1 MNTDQINE
9 AFEKLIAERN
19 VYKKL
24 GVTSNDVRTMR
35 YNVKNNISVSMDKKL
50 DWLKKA
56 GLLNQEKTYAR
67 QDLVSLLNFN
77 KKTSQAA
84 RDEGPFY
91 IIEKWE
97 RSKRS

>member
-1 MNTDQINE
+1 MNTDQINA

-24 GVTSNDVRTMR
+24 GISSGDARTMR
-35 YNVKNNISVSMDKKL
+35 YNIKNKIPISTGRKIEL
-50 DWLKKA
+50 LKKA
-56 GLLNQEKTYAR
+56 GLLDQGKAYIRE
-67 QDLVSLLNFN
+67 DLVSLLNFN

-84 RDEGPFY
+84 RDEGIFY

-97 RSKRS
+97 RSKK